1 MEDEVNIVRKRMVT
15 ERMIGESDW
24 LRFLFKILLAV
35 IIRKTFGFVL
45 VIITNMTNYY
55 LLFYLYIMSIF
66 KLDF

>member
-15 ERMIGESDW
+15 KRMIGESDW

-55 LLFYLYIMSIF
+55 LLFYLYIMFIC